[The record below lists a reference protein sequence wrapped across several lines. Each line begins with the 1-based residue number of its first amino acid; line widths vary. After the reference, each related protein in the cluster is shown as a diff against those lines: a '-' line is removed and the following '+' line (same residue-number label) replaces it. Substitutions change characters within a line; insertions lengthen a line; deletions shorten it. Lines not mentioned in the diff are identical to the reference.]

1 MVVAEKLGMTL
12 SELGERM
19 TEEELVLWSVFYDLR
34 QEEEKAVLD
43 KAKRRR

>member
-1 MVVAEKLGMTL
+1 MIVAEKLSMTL

-19 TEEELVLWSVFYDLR
+19 TPDEILLWSAFYQLR
-34 QEEEKAVLD
+34 EEEEKAAMD